1 MTNRRQF
8 VSTAAT
14 LAAASQLAPSL
25 FAAGGET
32 KDKLGYAL
40 VGLGRLSTNQ
50 LAPAFAKTEKC
61 RLVGIVSGSETKPPQ
76 WQREYGIE
84 DKNVYNYRNFDE
96 VAENPDIDVIYVVLP
111 NAMHEEFTIRAARA
125 GKHVLCEKP
134 MSVSAGECRHMIDA
148 CDKAGVQLAI
158 GYRCQFEPHHLECMR
173 LAREGEFGTLRHIE
187 AGFGFRIADYPI
199 GDLKRW
205 RLEHELAGGG
215 ALMDV
220 GIYALQACRYL
231 TGEEPTSVM
240 AREIKTAPEKFAE
253 VDETILWSMDFPGG
267 VVANCSTTY
276 NFGGIN
282 KFIATADKG
291 QFGLEPAYSYSGI
304 EGFAGD
310 RSIDKPQID
319 QFAREMDAFSEAV
332 QAGRP
337 SKVSGEEGLRD
348 QLVMDAIY
356 ESVRTGQ
363 RVPVKPLKA
372 G

>member
-1 MTNRRQF
+1 MTDRRQF
-8 VSTAAT
+8 ISTAAT
-14 LAAASQLAPSL
+14 LAAAAQLAPHAL
-25 FAAGGET
+25 AGENET
-32 KDKLGYAL
+32 KDKLGFAL

-50 LAPAFAKTEKC
+50 LAPAFAKTKRC
-61 RLVGIVSGSETKPPQ
+61 RLAGIVSGSESKPKQ
-76 WQREYGIE
+76 WQQKYSIDE
-84 DKNVYNYRNFDE
+84 KNIYNYRNFDQI
-96 VAENPDIDVIYVVLP
+96 VDNPDIDVVYVVLP

-134 MSVSAGECRHMIDA
+134 MSVSANECRHMIEA
-148 CDKAGVQLAI
+148 CDSAGVQLAV

-173 LAREGEFGTLRHIE
+173 LAREQAFGPLRQID

-199 GDLKRW
+199 GDLRRW

-231 TGEEPTSVM
+231 TGEEPKSVM
-240 AREIKTAPEKFAE
+240 AREIKTDPEKFAE

-282 KFIATADKG
+282 KFTATCDEG
-291 QFGLEPAYSYSGI
+291 QFGLDPAYSYNGI
-304 EGFAGD
+304 QGFAGD
-310 RSIDKPQID
+310 QPIQAPEID
-319 QFAREMDAFSEAV
+319 QFAKEMDAFAEAI
-332 QAGRP
+332 QAGKP
-337 SKVSGEEGLRD
+337 SKVPGEEGLRD
-348 QLVMDAIY
+348 QLVIDAIY

-363 RVPVKPLKA
+363 RVEVAPVKTS
-372 G
+372 